1 MKICIFFVYF
11 VSISAFLQNHHSKN
25 SYNFALNSAECD
37 YRIDVEDRL
46 NVDSLGSDYIGVM
59 DFCLQST
66 DTPLSGPS
74 LTKAL
79 NIVTNEI
86 MQTLLIGHV
95 PSVNKMSDNFEV
107 LEDFIKDSIE
117 KIDNDYDSKS
127 NNNNNN
133 NDNSGNNNNNN
144 NNKKNVEFVVK
155 EDEALEYINSLKE
168 LVRNGLVNKNN
179 SSNNICDD
187 SYTQLV
193 QTLSAG
199 GCDFPRNRAP
209 VPNDANICLSM
220 TDLLTRSDN
229 TATSV
234 LNRYSNCVSRAM
246 IYGSG
251 RERTALANVIDI
263 EIPDFT
269 KNYVKGNYDSQEV
282 RYLKALVTF
291 LRNGVAAAETATRYR
306 GFQGSSDVI
315 GLSSLDG
322 YMDEMCKAAEIDMCD
337 LEEEEDDLRLFDIYQ
352 TAFQRV
358 VVDVCLAEMLPG
370 MRRGRV
376 DAEGVRLA
384 GEFED
389 ADLLQNF
396 VDWEA
401 SLRTNLTDSLWNPN
415 PPELA
420 GDWELTDVAGEG
432 SLESIFG
439 LPSEELLQEDSTRLG
454 PKVVLQSD
462 GKVDVQIKAGK
473 GDRWYFRPG
482 PAHLDTCEFFISSKE
497 TDQIKLRY
505 TGFIDRGQR
514 IEARF
519 SRRPIRMTGRV
530 EILKESGDVSANSRF
545 IMELKKQP

>member
-1 MKICIFFVYF
+1 MRLYLFIVYLI
-11 VSISAFLQNHHSKN
+11 SISAFLHSNYIKKSHN
-25 SYNFALNSAECD
+25 LVLNSAQYE
-37 YRIDVEDRL
+37 YRVDVEDRL
-46 NVDSLGSDYIGVM
+46 NVDSFGSDYIGIM
-59 DFCLQST
+59 DFCLQAT

-74 LTKAL
+74 ITKAL

-95 PSVNKMSDNFEV
+95 PSVNKMSNNFHI
-107 LEDFIKDSIE
+107 LEDFIKNSIQ
-117 KIDNDYDSKS
+117 KVDNDDSNKNNKDDND
-127 NNNNNN
+127 NNN
-133 NDNSGNNNNNN
+133 
-144 NNKKNVEFVVK
+144 VEIVVK
-155 EDEALEYINSLKE
+155 KDEALEYISNLKQ
-168 LVRNGLVNKNN
+168 LVCNGIVVDNNNEKKKNENK
-179 SSNNICDD
+179 ICDN
-187 SYTQLV
+187 SYNQLV
-193 QTLSAG
+193 KTLSAG
-199 GCDFPRNRAP
+199 GCDFPSNKAP
-209 VPNDANICLSM
+209 VPNDSNICLSM
-220 TDLLTRSDN
+220 TDLLTGSEN

-246 IYGSG
+246 IYGGS

-263 EIPDFT
+263 EIPNFS
-269 KNYVKGNYDSQEV
+269 KEYVKGNCDSQEV

-291 LRNGVAAAETATRYR
+291 LRHGVAAAETATRYR
-306 GFQGSSDVI
+306 GFQGSSNIV

-322 YMDEMCKAAEIDMCD
+322 YMDEMCKAAEIDIESKLCRIGQD
-337 LEEEEDDLRLFDIYQ
+337 EKEDLRLFDIYQ

-384 GEFED
+384 GELED

-401 SLRTNLTDSLWNPN
+401 SLRTNLTDSMWNPN

-420 GDWELTDVAGEG
+420 GAWELTDVAGEG

-439 LPSEELLQEDSTRLG
+439 LPAEELQQEDSTRLG
-454 PKVVLQSD
+454 PKVMLQLD
-462 GKVDVQIKAGK
+462 GKVDVHVKTGK

-497 TDQIKLRY
+497 TDQIQLRY

-530 EILKESGDVSANSRF
+530 EILKEGGDVTASSRF
-545 IMELKKQP
+545 IMELKKIEQY